1 MISKEH
7 HKHSKVAKPAYGFF
21 NRNEWAIT
29 GTQCSNIKTLAATVI
44 EALSPLY
51 KCGYAD
57 AAHSRE
63 DEQKKL
69 PGKLTNGAII
79 EYTNEINFQQL
90 NCNASL
96 NQFHLRQFFSEA
108 DMVLV
113 NGNHYE
119 AKAQVVVIDETK
131 KESLKKRVSQLTNV
145 QLILLADNSNEI
157 FDFVKDAVPQ
167 WQQLPC
173 YKLNDTENIIEF
185 FTKKMKDSKPVLNG
199 LVLAGGKSIR
209 MGYDK
214 SRINWHG
221 KEQQYHIVDLLTNIC
236 GEVFIS
242 CRDEQKEKVITDY
255 KIITDSFTGLGPYGA
270 ILSAFREQPDAA
282 WLVAAC
288 DLPLLNK
295 ATLQFL
301 VNNRNASSLA
311 TAFLSTNDNLP
322 EPLITI
328 WEPRS
333 YPALLNFLSQG
344 FTCPRKFLINNKNV
358 TLLHTPEPAALKNVN
373 TPEDVQEV
381 KKIISEKIIMQ
392 NES

>member
-1 MISKEH
+1 MVSKEH
-7 HKHSKVAKPAYGFF
+7 HKHSKITKPGYGFF

-29 GTQCSNIKTLAATVI
+29 GTQCSNIKTLAAAII

-57 AAHSRE
+57 AEHNKG
-63 DEQKKL
+63 DEQKIL
-69 PGKLTNGAII
+69 PGKLTNGAVI
-79 EYTNEINFQQL
+79 EYINKINFQQF

-96 NQFHLRQFFSEA
+96 NQFHLRQFFLGA
-108 DMVLV
+108 DMILV

-119 AKAQVVVIDETK
+119 AKAQAVVIDETK
-131 KESLKKRVSQLTNV
+131 KESLKKRVLQLTDV

-157 FDFVKDAVPQ
+157 FDFVKNAVPH
-167 WQQLPC
+167 WQQLPV
-173 YKLNDTENIIEF
+173 YKLNDTDNIIGF
-185 FTKKMKDSKPVLNG
+185 FTKKMKDSKPVLKG
-199 LVLAGGKSIR
+199 LVLAGGKSLR

-214 SRINWHG
+214 SLINWHG
-221 KEQQYHIVDLLTNIC
+221 KEQQYYMADLLTKVC
-236 GEVFIS
+236 SEVFIS
-242 CRDEQKEKVITDY
+242 HRDEQKEETIPGY

-301 VNNRNASSLA
+301 EEKRNASSIA
-311 TAFLSTNDNLP
+311 TAFHSPYDNLP

-344 FTCPRKFLINNKNV
+344 FTCSRKFLINNNNV
-358 TLLHTPEPAALKNVN
+358 TLLHAPEPFALKNVN
-373 TPEDVQEV
+373 TPEDVQAV
-381 KKIISEKIIMQ
+381 KKIISEKTMMH